1 MTDTPRAFD
10 LDRDGDRLVLAL
22 HGEWRLARLA
32 ALQAAFDALP
42 PDALTRGAVC
52 LDGRGLAEID
62 TAGALLLWR
71 GVQAAGAA
79 PEHCALEAF
88 DPRHARILDLVR
100 ERLPQTGTRAPA
112 RRPNVL
118 AQLGM
123 QSEALA
129 RLVVGHVAFLGL
141 TLSAS
146 LAAAAKGSLNVEH
159 PVTGGSAFV
168 LALPL
173 VSPPNESAEHP

>member
-52 LDGRGLAEID
+52 LDGRGLAGID

-88 DPRHARILDLVR
+88 DPMWNA
-100 ERLPQTGTRAPA
+100 
-112 RRPNVL
+112 
-118 AQLGM
+118 
-123 QSEALA
+123 
-129 RLVVGHVAFLGL
+129 
-141 TLSAS
+141 
-146 LAAAAKGSLNVEH
+146 LAAAEQERLVHLLVRSVEYDAASEAVS
-159 PVTGGSAFV
+159 VTFHAQDD
-168 LALPL
+168 
-173 VSPPNESAEHP
+173 AEIEEAACQA